1 MRWLVLSSIKYA
13 FLSLLA
19 REPLS
24 GYDIKQQMNDR
35 VSFFYK
41 INNNQLYPTL
51 AKLEEEGLVQLQSLE
66 KESYRPARKVF
77 QITEAG
83 IESLKA
89 WVVEPGDIRAWD
101 DFMLKQYNSW
111 LMEPETMIALLENKK
126 QEHEAQLEEYRSKIA
141 GFREQQEWYSS
152 AHPLFSSIAVI
163 EMGINVEQGYV
174 QWCSQMIEHLEEN
187 KI

>member
-1 MRWLVLSSIKYA
+1 MSTMKYA

-24 GYDIKQQMNDR
+24 GYDIKQQLNGR

-41 INNNQLYPTL
+41 LSNNQLYPVLT
-51 AKLEEEGLVQLQSLE
+51 KLEEEGLIRMKSYEQ
-66 KESYRPARKVF
+66 ESNRPARKVY
-77 QITEAG
+77 QITEQG

-89 WVVEPGDIRAWD
+89 WVAEPEDAGAWD

-111 LMEPETMIALLENKK
+111 LLAPETMIQLLENR
-126 QEHEAQLEEYRSKIA
+126 QRMHEARLEGYISKIA
-141 GFREQQEWYSS
+141 GFRTEQEHFSS
-152 AHPLFSSIAVI
+152 SHPLFSSIAVL
-163 EMGINVEQGYV
+163 EMGIQLERGYAE
-174 QWCSQMIEHLEEN
+174 WCSRMLESYKQD